1 MPIGF
6 TISIFLGQT
15 KVDQINN
22 IRFILNADQEIVWF
36 DISVDEISGMHE
48 FNSRDHLISQHQNSF
63 QREFRLQRL
72 KGSARL
78 GPRRSMTITLHP
90 ASGSYQ

>member
-48 FNSRDHLISQHQNSF
+48 FNSRDH
-63 QREFRLQRL
+63 RD
-72 KGSARL
+72 
-78 GPRRSMTITLHP
+78 
-90 ASGSYQ
+90 